1 MKKLLA
7 LTTCGGAYGYHLV
20 NKTTKENVII
30 DVDVNTLNG
39 KRYYNPLF
47 VISKLTDVVVFTNGN
62 KYFHGDE
69 LDILYGQ
76 VDTLNKEKVCEK
88 TFIMENCLALNTIK
102 NFNNYGMINPFYVG
116 NKTYFVG
123 MQDVNMN
130 YNFALVKLC
139 CIAIYNS
146 MLNDVENVCSKFG

>member
-1 MKKLLA
+1 
-7 LTTCGGAYGYHLV
+7 
-20 NKTTKENVII
+20 
-30 DVDVNTLNG
+30 
-39 KRYYNPLF
+39 
-47 VISKLTDVVVFTNGN
+47 
-62 KYFHGDE
+62 
-69 LDILYGQ
+69 
-76 VDTLNKEKVCEK
+76 
-88 TFIMENCLALNTIK
+88 
-102 NFNNYGMINPFYVG
+102 MINPFYVG